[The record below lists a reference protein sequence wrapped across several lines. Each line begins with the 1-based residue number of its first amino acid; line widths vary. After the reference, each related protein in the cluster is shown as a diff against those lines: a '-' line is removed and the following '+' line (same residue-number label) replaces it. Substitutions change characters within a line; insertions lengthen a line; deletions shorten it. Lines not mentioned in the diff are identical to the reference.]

1 LIRSPSRKTRS
12 PSPCPAKSYSAV
24 TKANWELGMRGGG
37 GGGGFF
43 FCAIEARIPD
53 EDARDVEDGW
63 RSRVK

>member
-1 LIRSPSRKTRS
+1 
-12 PSPCPAKSYSAV
+12 
-24 TKANWELGMRGGG
+24 MRGGG

-53 EDARDVEDGW
+53 EDAREVEDGW